1 MKMNAV
7 MANVS
12 RFAAKAKFK
21 LGKHSPEILMVV
33 GAVGAVTSTVM
44 ACKATLKVNDI
55 LAAHDATVAT
65 IHDVQEGKVQIK
77 AGEEY
82 TEEDVKKDLTTT
94 YVQTGMKLAKLYAPA
109 VILGTLS
116 IGCMF
121 GSNHILQKRN
131 AALTAAYV
139 TLDKAFGDYKERVTE
154 RFGDRVQ
161 SELEHGIKAVE
172 VESKVV
178 NEDGTEETV
187 KEYKDVS
194 VNVNDPY
201 SMVFDESVSTWDKD
215 AMLNQITLN
224 QAAAAANR
232 KLRTNGHL
240 FLNEVIDIIDHY
252 GKGSHHTPAGQI
264 VGWIY
269 DPNDETKQNFV
280 DFGITNYVE
289 GNDALNN
296 FINGDERSVIL
307 HFNVDGPIIDKI

>member
-94 YVQTGMKLAKLYAPA
+94 YVQTGLKIAKLYAPA

-139 TLDKAFGDYKERVTE
+139 TLDKAFADYKGRVTE

-161 SELEHGIKAVE
+161 SELEHGVKAVE
-172 VESKVV
+172 VENKIV
-178 NEDGTEETV
+178 NEDGTEETIKSYMDEV
-187 KEYKDVS
+187 DGAHS
-194 VNVNDPY
+194 PY
-201 SMVFDESVSTWDKD
+201 DLIFDEMIDEWQPD
-215 AMLNQITLN
+215 AQYNKWHLAQVED
-224 QAAAAANR
+224 AASR
-232 KLRTNGHL
+232 RLRTQGYL
-240 FLNEVIDIIDHY
+240 FLNDVYRMIGRYNSGAMIVKPE
-252 GKGSHHTPAGQI
+252 GQI
-264 VGWIY
+264 VGWLY
-269 DPNDETKQNFV
+269 DPNNENLHNCVKLGLDKMQ
-280 DFGITNYVE
+280 
-289 GNDALNN
+289 
-296 FINGDERSVIL
+296 GDRNVVL

>member
-94 YVQTGMKLAKLYAPA
+94 YVQTGLKIAKLYAPA

-178 NEDGTEETV
+178 NEDGTEETIKSYV
-187 KEYKDVS
+187 DEVDGAHS
-194 VNVNDPY
+194 PY
-201 SMVFDESVSTWDKD
+201 DLIFDEMIDEWQPD
-215 AMLNQITLN
+215 AQYNKWHLAQVEDT
-224 QAAAAANR
+224 ANR
-232 KLRTNGHL
+232 RLRTQGYL
-240 FLNEVIDIIDHY
+240 FLNDVYRMIGRYNSGAMIVKPE
-252 GKGSHHTPAGQI
+252 GQI
-264 VGWIY
+264 VGWLY
-269 DPNDETKQNFV
+269 DPNNENLQNCV
-280 DFGITNYVE
+280 KLGLDKMH
-289 GNDALNN
+289 
-296 FINGDERSVIL
+296 GDRNVVL

>member
-44 ACKATLKVNDI
+44 ACKATLKINDI
-55 LAAHDATVAT
+55 LAAHTSTVAT
-65 IHDVQEGKVQIK
+65 IHDVQDGKAVIREG
-77 AGEEY
+77 ETY
-82 TEEDVKKDLTTT
+82 TEEDAKKDLTTT
-94 YVQTGMKLAKLYAPA
+94 YVQTGLKIAKLYAPA

-178 NEDGTEETV
+178 NEDGTEETIKSYV
-187 KEYKDVS
+187 DEVDGAHS
-194 VNVNDPY
+194 PY
-201 SMVFDESVSTWDKD
+201 DLIFDEMIDEWQPD
-215 AMLNQITLN
+215 AQYNKWHLAQVEDT
-224 QAAAAANR
+224 ANR
-232 KLRTNGHL
+232 RLRTQGYL
-240 FLNEVIDIIDHY
+240 FLNDVYRMIGRYNSGAMIVKPE
-252 GKGSHHTPAGQI
+252 GQI
-264 VGWIY
+264 VGWLY
-269 DPNDETKQNFV
+269 DPNNENLQNCV
-280 DFGITNYVE
+280 KLGLDKMQ
-289 GNDALNN
+289 
-296 FINGDERSVIL
+296 GDRNVVL

>member
-1 MKMNAV
+1 MKMNSV

-44 ACKATLKVNDI
+44 ACKATLKINDI
-55 LAAHDATVAT
+55 LAAHTSTVAT
-65 IHDVQEGKVQIK
+65 IHDVQDGKAVIREG
-77 AGEEY
+77 ETY
-82 TEEDVKKDLTTT
+82 TEEDAKKDLTTT
-94 YVQTGMKLAKLYAPA
+94 YVQTGLKLVKLYAPS
-109 VILGTLS
+109 VILGALS
-116 IGCMF
+116 LGCMF

-178 NEDGTEETV
+178 NEDGTEETIKSYV
-187 KEYKDVS
+187 DEVDGAHS
-194 VNVNDPY
+194 PY
-201 SMVFDESVSTWDKD
+201 DLIFDEMIDEWQPD
-215 AMLNQITLN
+215 AQYNKWHLAQVEDT
-224 QAAAAANR
+224 ANR
-232 KLRTNGHL
+232 RLRTQGYL
-240 FLNEVIDIIDHY
+240 FLNDVYRMIGRYNSGAMIVKPE
-252 GKGSHHTPAGQI
+252 GQI
-264 VGWIY
+264 VGWLY
-269 DPNDETKQNFV
+269 DPNNENLQNCV
-280 DFGITNYVE
+280 KLGLDKMQ
-289 GNDALNN
+289 
-296 FINGDERSVIL
+296 GDRNVVL

>member
-94 YVQTGMKLAKLYAPA
+94 YVQTGLKIAKLYAPA

-161 SELEHGIKAVE
+161 TELEHGIKAVE

-178 NEDGTEETV
+178 NEDGTEETIKSYV
-187 KEYKDVS
+187 DEVDGAHS
-194 VNVNDPY
+194 PY
-201 SMVFDESVSTWDKD
+201 DLIFDEMIDEWQPD
-215 AMLNQITLN
+215 AQYNKWHLSHVEDQ
-224 QAAAAANR
+224 ANR
-232 KLRTNGHL
+232 RLRTQGYL
-240 FLNEVIDIIDHY
+240 FLNDVYRMIGRYNSGEMIV
-252 GKGSHHTPAGQI
+252 KPEGQI
-264 VGWIY
+264 VGWLY
-269 DPNDETKQNFV
+269 DPNDENLQNCV
-280 DFGITNYVE
+280 KLGLDKMQ
-289 GNDALNN
+289 
-296 FINGDERSVIL
+296 GDRNVVL

>member
-1 MKMNAV
+1 
-7 MANVS
+7 
-12 RFAAKAKFK
+12 
-21 LGKHSPEILMVV
+21 MVV

-55 LAAHDATVAT
+55 LAAHDTTVAT

-94 YVQTGMKLAKLYAPA
+94 YVQTGLKIAKLYAPA

-178 NEDGTEETV
+178 NEDGTEETIKSYV
-187 KEYKDVS
+187 DEVDGAHS
-194 VNVNDPY
+194 PY
-201 SMVFDESVSTWDKD
+201 DLIFDEMIDEWQPD
-215 AMLNQITLN
+215 AQYNKWHLAQVEDT
-224 QAAAAANR
+224 ANR
-232 KLRTNGHL
+232 RLRTQGYL
-240 FLNEVIDIIDHY
+240 FLNDVYRMIGRYNSGAMIVKPE
-252 GKGSHHTPAGQI
+252 GQI
-264 VGWIY
+264 VGWLY
-269 DPNDETKQNFV
+269 DPNNENLQNCV
-280 DFGITNYVE
+280 KLGLDKMQ
-289 GNDALNN
+289 
-296 FINGDERSVIL
+296 GDRNVVL

>member
-21 LGKHSPEILMVV
+21 LGKHSPEILTVV

-94 YVQTGMKLAKLYAPA
+94 YVQTGLKIAKLYAPA

-178 NEDGTEETV
+178 NEDGTEETIKSYV
-187 KEYKDVS
+187 DEVDGAHS
-194 VNVNDPY
+194 PY
-201 SMVFDESVSTWDKD
+201 DLIFDEMIDEWQPD
-215 AMLNQITLN
+215 AQYNKWHLAQVEDT
-224 QAAAAANR
+224 ANR
-232 KLRTNGHL
+232 RLRTQGYL
-240 FLNEVIDIIDHY
+240 FLNDVYRMIGRYNSGAMIVKPE
-252 GKGSHHTPAGQI
+252 GQI
-264 VGWIY
+264 VGWLY
-269 DPNDETKQNFV
+269 DPNNENLQNCV
-280 DFGITNYVE
+280 KLGLDKMH
-289 GNDALNN
+289 
-296 FINGDERSVIL
+296 GDRNVVL

>member
-94 YVQTGMKLAKLYAPA
+94 YVQTGLKIAKLYAPA

-154 RFGDRVQ
+154 RFGDHVQ

-178 NEDGTEETV
+178 NEDGTEETIKSYV
-187 KEYKDVS
+187 DEVDGAHS
-194 VNVNDPY
+194 PY
-201 SMVFDESVSTWDKD
+201 DLIFDEMIDEWQPD
-215 AMLNQITLN
+215 AQYNKWHLAQVEDT
-224 QAAAAANR
+224 ANR
-232 KLRTNGHL
+232 RLRTQGYL
-240 FLNEVIDIIDHY
+240 FLNDVYRMIGRYNSGAMIVKPE
-252 GKGSHHTPAGQI
+252 GQI
-264 VGWIY
+264 VGWLY
-269 DPNDETKQNFV
+269 DPNNENLQNCV
-280 DFGITNYVE
+280 KLGLDKMH
-289 GNDALNN
+289 
-296 FINGDERSVIL
+296 GDRNVVL

>member
-94 YVQTGMKLAKLYAPA
+94 YVQTGLKIAKLYAPA

-172 VESKVV
+172 VENKIV
-178 NEDGTEETV
+178 NEDGTEETIKSYMDEV
-187 KEYKDVS
+187 DGAHS
-194 VNVNDPY
+194 PY
-201 SMVFDESVSTWDKD
+201 DLIFDEMIDEWQPD
-215 AMLNQITLN
+215 AQYNKWHLAQVEDT
-224 QAAAAANR
+224 ANR
-232 KLRTNGHL
+232 RLRTQGYL
-240 FLNEVIDIIDHY
+240 FLNDVYRMIGRYNSGAMIVKPE
-252 GKGSHHTPAGQI
+252 GQI
-264 VGWIY
+264 VGWLY
-269 DPNDETKQNFV
+269 DPNNENLQNCV
-280 DFGITNYVE
+280 KLGLDKMK
-289 GNDALNN
+289 
-296 FINGDERSVIL
+296 GDRNVVL

>member
-94 YVQTGMKLAKLYAPA
+94 YVQTGLKIAKLYAPA

-178 NEDGTEETV
+178 NEDGTEETI
-187 KEYKDVS
+187 KSYI
-194 VNVNDPY
+194 
-201 SMVFDESVSTWDKD
+201 
-215 AMLNQITLN
+215 A
-224 QAAAAANR
+224 
-232 KLRTNGHL
+232 L
-240 FLNEVIDIIDHY
+240 F
-252 GKGSHHTPAGQI
+252 
-264 VGWIY
+264 
-269 DPNDETKQNFV
+269 
-280 DFGITNYVE
+280 
-289 GNDALNN
+289 
-296 FINGDERSVIL
+296 
-307 HFNVDGPIIDKI
+307 

>member
-55 LAAHDATVAT
+55 LAAHDTTVAT

-94 YVQTGMKLAKLYAPA
+94 YVQTGLKIAKLYAPA

-178 NEDGTEETV
+178 NEDGTEETIKSYV
-187 KEYKDVS
+187 DEVDGAHS
-194 VNVNDPY
+194 PY
-201 SMVFDESVSTWDKD
+201 DLIFDEMIDEWQPD
-215 AMLNQITLN
+215 AQYNKWHLAQVEDT
-224 QAAAAANR
+224 ANR
-232 KLRTNGHL
+232 RLRTQGYL
-240 FLNEVIDIIDHY
+240 FLNDVYRMIGRYNSGAMIVKPE
-252 GKGSHHTPAGQI
+252 GQI
-264 VGWIY
+264 VGWLY
-269 DPNDETKQNFV
+269 DPNNENLQNCV
-280 DFGITNYVE
+280 KLGLDKMQ
-289 GNDALNN
+289 
-296 FINGDERSVIL
+296 GDRNVVL

>member
-94 YVQTGMKLAKLYAPA
+94 YVQTGLKIAKLYAPT

-178 NEDGTEETV
+178 NEDGTEETIKSYV
-187 KEYKDVS
+187 DEVDGAHS
-194 VNVNDPY
+194 PY
-201 SMVFDESVSTWDKD
+201 DLIFDEMIDEWQPD
-215 AMLNQITLN
+215 AQYNKWHLAQVEDT
-224 QAAAAANR
+224 ANR
-232 KLRTNGHL
+232 RLRTQGYL
-240 FLNEVIDIIDHY
+240 FLNDVYRMIGRYNSGAMIVKPE
-252 GKGSHHTPAGQI
+252 GQI
-264 VGWIY
+264 VGWLY
-269 DPNDETKQNFV
+269 DPNNENLQNCV
-280 DFGITNYVE
+280 KLGLDKMH
-289 GNDALNN
+289 
-296 FINGDERSVIL
+296 GDRNVVL